1 LAEGKEHQLMS
12 RFSRVLIAGAS
23 ALGIGALVALPST
36 LSATA
41 ATALPHFRTGHVI
54 NYTPRSHVTWAQIK
68 TATAASKSF
77 PQFTGTAK
85 VGSTTYH
92 YVIAGKNPAKK
103 VKNASTTINA
113 ELVPLVMK
121 FANSSDVW
129 NPTKKDSCD
138 SGASALTRMQN
149 GPLVTKHNFSFG
161 GTKIGDDQLTD
172 AYQRADFWK
181 YAKPKGINPS
191 YGVSLKW
198 KTLKPVTVTVPDA
211 DAATAMINCG
221 NGLLGAANINWLL
234 PHLDN
239 TVIPSL
245 AKDGVGPTNVPVFLM
260 HNFVI
265 YDGTVSDCCILGYHY
280 DYSAKGAIQ
289 TYGIGDYDNSG
300 AFAGF
305 NNITGLTHEI
315 AEWEN
320 DPYGN
325 NPTPAW
331 GHTGQDP
338 NSCQN
343 NLEVGDPLT
352 GHTFAV
358 KVGSFTYHP
367 QELAFLSWFYH
378 QKPSIG
384 VNGWYSDQDTFKTY
398 AKPCS

>member
-1 LAEGKEHQLMS
+1 MS
-12 RFSRVLIAGAS
+12 RCSRVLIAGAS
-23 ALGIGALVALPST
+23 ALGIGALLALPGA

-41 ATALPHFRTGHVI
+41 ATALPHIRTGHVI
-54 NYTPRSHVTWAQIK
+54 SYAPHSDVTLAQAERAA
-68 TATAASKSF
+68 ATSKSF

-85 VGSTTYH
+85 VGSKTYH

-113 ELVPLVMK
+113 ELIPLVMK
-121 FANSSDVW
+121 FNSSPPLSW

-138 SGASALTRMQN
+138 SGASALTRMEN
-149 GPLVTKHNFSFG
+149 SPLVTKHKFSFG

-198 KTLKPVTVTVPDA
+198 QVLKPVTITVPLA
-211 DAATAMINCG
+211 DAAAESINCG
-221 NGLLGAANINWLL
+221 NGELGAANINWLE
-234 PHLDN
+234 PHLQN

-245 AKDGVGPTNVPVFLM
+245 AKDGVGPRTLPVFLL
-260 HNFVI
+260 HNFVM
-265 YDGTVSDCCILGYHY
+265 YVGTTSECCVLGYHNA
-280 DYSAKGAIQ
+280 YSAKGAVQ

-300 AFAGF
+300 AFTGISD
-305 NNITGLTHEI
+305 ITGLTHEI

-320 DPYGN
+320 DPYTN
-325 NPTPAW
+325 NPTPSW

-338 NSCQN
+338 NSCQS

-352 GHTFAV
+352 GHTFKV

-378 QKPSIG
+378 QKPSIA
-384 VNGWYSDQDTFKTY
+384 VNGWYSDQHTFKTY